1 MLRTIEVLILVS
13 IHLWGIV
20 YYSKT
25 TDGFVSD
32 VWQQAVFNKMDT
44 NGDRYLNRDEL
55 VPDTH
60 VWTPGNV
67 YSLCNGFRAYVFTPD
82 DQITSIRHLPE
93 IRTLEK
99 DIYIMSEIL
108 IDTLDTDGDNSVN
121 IQEFIAGT
129 PSCT

>member
-1 MLRTIEVLILVS
+1 MFRTIEVLILVS
-13 IHLWGIV
+13 INLWGIV

-44 NGDRYLNRDEL
+44 NVDRYLNGDEL
-55 VPDTH
+55 VPYKQL
-60 VWTPGNV
+60 WSNSI
-67 YSLCNGFRAYVFTPD
+67 SLCHGFRGYIFTPD
-82 DQITSIRHLPE
+82 DQLYRIRNLPE
-93 IRTLEK
+93 VRTLVK
-99 DIYIMSEIL
+99 GVMYMSEIL
-108 IDTLDTDGDNSVN
+108 IDTLDTDGDNRIN